1 MFHWDICPAEVDT
14 MSDAKHSEVRGLKIN
29 ADRKNLTSHVTT
41 ILRSWRIPMSLIG
54 GDLIRG
60 AVFDR
65 LDHPD
70 HSYAAAIGRAFF
82 YSNLPGTMA
91 KTMEDCDADLGY
103 DLIYEA
109 IEASPIK
116 GVPWIPSTHPDRVTK
131 VREIVDKVLDNIEY
145 DVYKA
150 VCHSAVYRHFE
161 ANNYGFDSELAT
173 NLVKDMVYKKLVA
186 YESSEE
192 CTLVYAYKKEFQKDE
207 VSFEDAKERIH
218 SYLRDYCNE
227 VERTPYQVACDIA
240 DKIINEN
247 LPEADE

>member
-1 MFHWDICPAEVDT
+1 
-14 MSDAKHSEVRGLKIN
+14 MSDANKHSEVRGLKIN

-41 ILRSWRIPMSLIG
+41 ILRSWRIPMGLIG

-70 HSYAAAIGRAFF
+70 HSYADSVGRAYFF
-82 YSNLPGTMA
+82 SNLPGTMA
-91 KTMEDCDADLGY
+91 KSMDDCDVELGY

-116 GVPWIPSTHPDRVTK
+116 GIEWIPTTHPKRVTK

-161 ANNYGFDSELAT
+161 ANKYDFDSELAAD
-173 NLVKDMVYKKLVA
+173 LVKYMVYKKLVA
-186 YESSEE
+186 YESTEE
-192 CTLVYAYKKEFQKDE
+192 CTLVYAYKREFQTDKI
-207 VSFEDAKERIH
+207 SFDDAKERI
-218 SYLRDYCNE
+218 SGYLRYYCSE
-227 VERTPYQVACDIA
+227 VERTPFQVACDIA
-240 DKIINEN
+240 DKIIAEHK
-247 LPEADE
+247 PEDTE